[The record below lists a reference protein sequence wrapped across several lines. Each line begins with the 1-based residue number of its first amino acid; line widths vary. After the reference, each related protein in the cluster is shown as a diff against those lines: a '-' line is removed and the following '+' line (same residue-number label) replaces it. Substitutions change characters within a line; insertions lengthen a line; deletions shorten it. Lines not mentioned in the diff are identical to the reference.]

1 MSRQGKGGRTLRPSA
16 VPRST
21 HPWKP
26 WRVFGAAAVF
36 LLVAGGTWWARQR
49 TPRPAP
55 PPKAD
60 LALAQAPVRAKVEAA
75 ISAVEAAPQ
84 SAAARAELARTYQA
98 HGFLP
103 EARAAYAQAAA
114 LDPADP
120 RWPYLEALTL
130 EGSEPERSLARLVA
144 AKALGAEGLAVD
156 WHEGNLL
163 AELGRTTEAR
173 RAFERGLAHE
183 PSSAPLLAGRGRIRF
198 QEGDIAGAAADLE
211 AAVRADANWAES
223 YALLAQVYGRLD
235 RDSDADAAA
244 KLAEAAQQL
253 EQLGPP
259 DPVYQ
264 TVIERGVSVRW
275 LVRRGQ
281 LAAQAGQS
289 QEAEGLFRQAI
300 AADPGTAAGYLGL
313 GATLQGRGDL
323 VGAIGQYRLALEQ
336 RPDAVEALTNLG
348 LALAQSGKVDEGRQ
362 RLEEALDLAPGHLG
376 ASLNLALVHLEEG
389 RPEAALATVDSAL
402 QWQPGQR
409 QLIERRASAL
419 SALGRHAD
427 AAASWREVAMVSPRD
442 PEPIVQ
448 QASALMQAG
457 EHEAVLELLR
467 RGLSTF
473 PGNGRLQASLA
484 WELATAPDPSLRDGT
499 EAVDLAR
506 ALVAAMPGSAHAQ
519 DVLATALAEAGDW
532 EGAVVAA
539 GAAVAALTEDDPV
552 GPQIRERLARFQAR
566 RPYRQEER

>member
-1 MSRQGKGGRTLRPSA
+1 MSRQGKGGKALRPG
-16 VPRST
+16 VGPRPAR
-21 HPWKP
+21 PWKP
-26 WRVFGAAAVF
+26 WPAVGAGAVIV
-36 LLVAGGTWWARQR
+36 LVAVGAWWAKQSSL
-49 TPRPAP
+49 RPDP

-60 LALAQAPVRAKVEAA
+60 LVLAQAPVRTKIEAA
-75 ISAVEAAPQ
+75 ISAVEAGPQ
-84 SAAARAELARTYQA
+84 AAAARAELARTYHA

-103 EARAAYAQAAA
+103 EAQAAYAQAAA
-114 LDPADP
+114 LAPSDP

-130 EGSEPERSLARLVA
+130 EGSEPERSLDRLVA

-156 WHEGNLL
+156 WHVGNLL

-173 RAFERGLAHE
+173 RAFERGLVHD

-235 RDSDADAAA
+235 RDSDAEAAA
-244 KLAEAAQQL
+244 KLAEAARQL

-264 TVIERGVSVRW
+264 AVIERGVSVRW

-281 LAAQAGQS
+281 LAAQAGRS

-336 RPDAVEALTNLG
+336 RPDDVEALTNLG
-348 LALAQSGKVDEGRQ
+348 LALAQSGKVEEGTQ
-362 RLEEALDLAPGHLG
+362 HLEKALDLAPGHLG
-376 ASLNLALVHLEEG
+376 ASLNLALVHLQAG

-402 QWQPGQR
+402 PWQPGQR
-409 QLIERRASAL
+409 QLVERRASAL
-419 SALGRHAD
+419 TALGRHAE
-427 AAASWREVAMVSPRD
+427 AAASWREVAMAAPRD

-484 WELATAPDPSLRDGT
+484 WQLATAPDPALRDGT
-499 EAVDLAR
+499 EAVNLAR
-506 ALVAAMPGSAHAQ
+506 ALVAAMPSSAQAQ

-532 EGAVVAA
+532 EGAVAAA
-539 GAAVAALTEDDPV
+539 GSAVAALTEGDPV
-552 GPQIRERLARFQAR
+552 GPQIRERLALFQAR
-566 RPYRQEER
+566 RPFRQEGR